1 MALINCPECGKEISD
16 KSKQC
21 IHCGFPLESYVSNS
35 GIYDMVLKT
44 ISASPKK
51 SLASDFLEDVFEIKK
66 GRGRTL
72 LSTQGNIILQGIEVE
87 SMEYLKHSFGQLGYE
102 MDFVPSDSDYINP
115 INTKITELDKRWR
128 ERQKKAIKCPT
139 CGSTNTQKISATSKV
154 IGAATF
160 GLLSKTA
167 RSQFKCN
174 HCGYK
179 W

>member
-21 IHCGFPLESYVSNS
+21 IHCGFPLEDYLLSS
-35 GIYDMVLKT
+35 GIYDMVLKN
-44 ISASPKK
+44 ISDNPRK
-51 SLASDFLEDVFEIKK
+51 SLVKTYLECLFGVEK
-66 GRGRTL
+66 GQGNKL
-72 LSTQGNIILQGIEVE
+72 LSTPGNVILQGIEAKNI
-87 SMEYLKHSFGQLGYE
+87 EYLKSSFLEDGYE
-102 MDFVPSDSDYINP
+102 MDFVHSSSDYINP
-115 INTKITELDKRWR
+115 INTKINKYR
-128 ERQKKAIKCPT
+128 EEWQTKQKSAIKCPT
-139 CGSTNTQKISATSKV
+139 CGSTNTQKISTTSKV
-154 IGAATF
+154 VGAATF